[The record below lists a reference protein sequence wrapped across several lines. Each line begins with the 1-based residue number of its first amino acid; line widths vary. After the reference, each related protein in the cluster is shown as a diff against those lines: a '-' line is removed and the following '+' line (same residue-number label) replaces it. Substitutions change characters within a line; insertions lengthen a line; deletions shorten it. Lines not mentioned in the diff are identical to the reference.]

1 MTLIKF
7 LNQLKPVKQCI
18 GCKFWFVKGA
28 KTMESDISARCRRVL
43 KSANDNNDD
52 NRYEYAYIARSDNE
66 MCGPKGLKFEPIIRV
81 LN

>member
-1 MTLIKF
+1 
-7 LNQLKPVKQCI
+7 
-18 GCKFWFVKGA
+18 
-28 KTMESDISARCRRVL
+28 MESDISARCRRVL

-66 MCGPKGLKFEPIIRV
+66 MCWPKGLKFEPIIRV